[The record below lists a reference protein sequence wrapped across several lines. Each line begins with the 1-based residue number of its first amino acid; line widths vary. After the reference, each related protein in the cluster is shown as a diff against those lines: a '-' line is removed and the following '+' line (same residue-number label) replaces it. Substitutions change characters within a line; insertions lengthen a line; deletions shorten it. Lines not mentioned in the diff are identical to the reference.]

1 MGMGASITVDRV
13 NFDVEVLQKSHEKP
27 VLVDFF
33 AHWCGPCQLLKPM
46 LEKLVQEYD
55 FVLAKVDIDAS
66 PDLAQTYGVQGVPDV
81 RIVHNGHVKKG
92 FVGVLPEPK
101 LRELLEQLSLKSAM
115 DETLEQIYALA
126 EQGDVASAQAQLD
139 DLLTRFPDDRN
150 LILEATNFYM
160 QADQIDSAE
169 ALLSKVSE
177 YDSEYGGHA
186 KTLRSLIQFKQLANQ
201 AIGDHPRDPIF
212 QQAVQAVLAEDY
224 ETALT
229 HLLEIVRDDRRYR
242 NDGARKAMLTVFDLL
257 GDDHALTKTYRK
269 QLTMALY

>member
-1 MGMGASITVDRV
+1 MGASITVDRA
-13 NFDVEVLQKSHEKP
+13 NFDAEVLQKSHEKP

-81 RIVHNGHVKKG
+81 RIVHNGHVNKG

-101 LRELLEQLSLKSAM
+101 LRELLVQLSLKSAM
-115 DETLEQIYALA
+115 DETLEQIYATA
-126 EQGDVASAQAQLD
+126 EQGDVVAAQAQLD

-150 LILEATNFYM
+150 LILEASNFYM

-169 ALLSKVSE
+169 ALLSKISE

-186 KTLRSLIQFKQLANQ
+186 KTLRSMLQFKQLANQ

-229 HLLEIVRDDRRYR
+229 QLLEIVRDDRRYR
-242 NDGARKAMLTVFDLL
+242 NDGARKAMLSVFDLL
-257 GDDHALTKTYRK
+257 GDEHSLTKTYRK